1 MYSTPIALAHTYERI
16 DMSSE
21 YPLREL
27 NSPSVGWAQISL
39 DFGRDEA
46 FCEIEDESLIL
57 AAAGLMVAGL
67 TACLSKDENWLSR
80 KEVLRAVIPGT
91 HESKLAAAE
100 ALCAEDYRTVFRR
113 RAAKIG
119 RPELTPHSCRDTFAS
134 LSVSAGVP
142 ITSIAQSLGHA
153 DPSIT
158 LRVYSSFYDSDFDK
172 LRELLGEEVSKAK
185 KGPKGKKRAS
195 VTAPT

>member
-1 MYSTPIALAHTYERI
+1 
-16 DMSSE
+16 MSSD

-67 TACLSKDENWLSR
+67 TACLSKDDNWLSR

-91 HESKLAAAE
+91 HESKLEAAK
-100 ALCAEDYRTVFRR
+100 ALCEVGLWIEEERGGVLGWRLGVETALAEKRKRIENAT
-113 RAAKIG
+113 RAANA
-119 RPELTPHSCRDTFAS
+119 RHSR
-134 LSVSAGVP
+134 
-142 ITSIAQSLGHA
+142 
-153 DPSIT
+153 
-158 LRVYSSFYDSDFDK
+158 
-172 LRELLGEEVSKAK
+172 AK
-185 KGPKGKKRAS
+185 KPIRPNPLNE
-195 VTAPT
+195 VTERDEPWA